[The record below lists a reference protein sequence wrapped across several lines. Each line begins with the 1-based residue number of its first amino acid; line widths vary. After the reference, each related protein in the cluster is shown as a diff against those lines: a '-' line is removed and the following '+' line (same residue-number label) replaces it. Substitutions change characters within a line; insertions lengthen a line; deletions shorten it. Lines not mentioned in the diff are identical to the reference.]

1 MRLAKAPFP
10 GGEAEGEERVLGG
23 CSQWSRLLNPASGI
37 ISPSLAATAAGGRVA
52 VAVVVA
58 ATVAPAAGE
67 WASPRRSLMVEG
79 REGHRGRREIRRVCQ
94 WQRQRRD
101 DAGQIRRENIEV
113 SGARGGRRTVGGDGS
128 SRWNQARTGK
138 ERTASGEASQA
149 RRTNVKPKRRA
160 AVLTCNAAARTAGH
174 CLTLPSA
181 NQAHRQP

>member
-1 MRLAKAPFP
+1 MAVVVA
-10 GGEAEGEERVLGG
+10 
-23 CSQWSRLLNPASGI
+23 
-37 ISPSLAATAAGGRVA
+37 VA
-52 VAVVVA
+52 VAVV
-58 ATVAPAAGE
+58 PAAGE
-67 WASPRRSLMVEG
+67 RASPRSSLMVEG
-79 REGHRGRREIRRVCQ
+79 REGHRGRRQMRRVCQ

-160 AVLTCNAAARTAGH
+160 VVLTFNVAACKAGH

-181 NQAHRQP
+181 N